1 MISTTFHNQPEEVAT
16 LQKVA
21 DLFREQITREV
32 TAEVEHLLHACPRI
46 SYLDTAA
53 AELAQRFNLT
63 EQQIRWHRAFL
74 LRGLLKSLKIRQ
86 LEISPRSAIAQV
98 QISFDAGILGDH
110 LTATVSPQI
119 VRRGKTTKLAWLPE
133 MMTLTHSPTAVIH
146 LKWSRNDEEV
156 SVELSGSNTVT
167 KDWLA
172 SFISENDHAIAAAAG
187 RCFSVETMLQS
198 RRLNNETN

>member
-1 MISTTFHNQPEEVAT
+1 MISTTFQNQPEEVET

-21 DLFREQITREV
+21 DLFREQITREI
-32 TAEVEHLLHACPRI
+32 TAEVEHLLQSCPRI

-53 AELAQRFNLT
+53 AELGKQFNIT
-63 EQQIRWHRAFL
+63 EQQLRWHRAFL
-74 LRGLLKSLKIRQ
+74 LRGLMKALKIRQ

-110 LTATVSPQI
+110 LNATVSPQI

-133 MMTLTHSPTAVIH
+133 LMSLMHSPTAVVH
-146 LKWSRNDEEV
+146 LQWKRNGEEV
-156 SVELSGSNTVT
+156 SVDLSGSNTVT

-172 SFISENDHAIAAAAG
+172 AFISENDHAIAAAVS

-198 RRLNNETN
+198 RRINNEAH

>member
-1 MISTTFHNQPEEVAT
+1 MISTTFENQPEEVAT

-21 DLFREQITREV
+21 DLFREQITREI
-32 TAEVEHLLHACPRI
+32 TAEVEHLLQSCPRI

-53 AELAQRFNLT
+53 AELAQQFNIT
-63 EQQIRWHRAFL
+63 DQQLRWHRAFL
-74 LRGLLKSLKIRQ
+74 LRGLMKSLKIRQ

-119 VRRGKTTKLAWLPE
+119 VRRGKTTKLSWLPE
-133 MMTLTHSPTAVIH
+133 MMTLPHSPTAVIH
-146 LKWSRNDEEV
+146 IKWIQNGEDV

-172 SFISENDHAIAAAAG
+172 AFISENDQAIAAAVG

-198 RRLNNETN
+198 RSIATEDK

>member
-1 MISTTFHNQPEEVAT
+1 MISTTLKNTPDDVAT

-21 DLFREQITREV
+21 NLFREQITREI

-46 SYLDTAA
+46 SFLDTAA
-53 AELAQRFNLT
+53 EELGKQFNLT

-74 LRGLLKSLKIRQ
+74 LRGLMKSLKIRQ

-98 QISFDAGILGDH
+98 HISFDAGILGDH
-110 LTATVSPQI
+110 LNATVSPQI
-119 VRRGKTTKLAWLPE
+119 VRNGKVTKLAWLPE
-133 MMTLTHSPTAVIH
+133 LMTLTTSPTAIVH
-146 LKWSRNDEEV
+146 LNWSRNDLDV

-172 SFISENDHAIAAAAG
+172 AFISENDKAIADAVS

-198 RRLNNETN
+198 RRLNNEN